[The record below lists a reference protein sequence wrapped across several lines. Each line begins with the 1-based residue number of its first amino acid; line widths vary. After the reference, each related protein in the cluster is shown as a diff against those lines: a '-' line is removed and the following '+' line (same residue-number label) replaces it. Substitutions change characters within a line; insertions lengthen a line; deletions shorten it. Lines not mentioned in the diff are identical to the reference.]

1 MEEIGKGIYY
11 DNSYSGVTL
20 GAIILPHG
28 TLLVDAPLRPE
39 DNRSWRTALNQK
51 GASANRLMVNLD
63 AHTDRTLG
71 ARSMESTIIAHF
83 KTAQV
88 FRNRPS
94 IFKGQNVESGSEWEA
109 YDDAVG
115 TRWAVPDITFTQNM
129 YIHWG
134 QVVINLEHHPGSAPG
149 ALWVVIP
156 SEKIIFVGDAVL
168 ADQPPFLTAAD
179 IPSWLEALD
188 VLAQNYRNYQL
199 VSGRGGPVG
208 FEIVKI
214 QKKTLKDILAKITRI
229 AEKNKPVTEV
239 EKLIPT
245 ILANYTF
252 PAHMEEL
259 FVQRMRH
266 GLLNYYAQH
275 YQIEEPPSE
284 SKE

>member
-1 MEEIGKGIYY
+1 
-11 DNSYSGVTL
+11 
-20 GAIILPHG
+20 
-28 TLLVDAPLRPE
+28 
-39 DNRSWRTALNQK
+39 
-51 GASANRLMVNLD
+51 MVNLD

-129 YIHWG
+129 NIHWG
-134 QVVINLEHHPGSAPG
+134 RVVINLEHHPGSAPG

-156 SEKIIFVGDAVL
+156 SEKILFVGDAVL
-168 ADQPPFLTAAD
+168 ADQPPFLAAAD
-179 IPSWLEALD
+179 IPAWLEALD
-188 VLAQNYRNYQL
+188 FLAKNYRGYQL
-199 VSGRGGPVG
+199 VSGRGGPVS
-208 FEIVKI
+208 FDMVKI

-229 AEKNKPVTEV
+229 AEKNKPLTDV

-259 FVQRMRH
+259 YVQRMRH
-266 GLLNYYAQH
+266 GLLNYYAL
-275 YQIEEPPSE
+275 YFQIDE
-284 SKE
+284 SLNEGKE